1 MMYTNTN
8 LVTYLR
14 LFLIDCTYIMSAEEH
29 DIKNVG
35 GKCER
40 VYLDLHTIAFR
51 TRCHPGTFSTR

>member
-40 VYLDLHTIAFR
+40 V
-51 TRCHPGTFSTR
+51 